1 MDTPISYST
10 EHFQPDSA
18 ALQTWAIFSKLY
30 QNSSEVAIRDMGILW
45 QKRGF
50 ISVNFLYFASAKI
63 HGILEWNNQEYANA
77 LLESDFLL
85 PDGIALRLLHFSRMH
100 PEIPTWKI
108 ILQFQQYS
116 KRAISNLNGTDF
128 IPEFIESQ
136 VRSRTVTDSTQ
147 HALNLILY
155 GTTPELIQ
163 QAEQSAKERFGI
175 PVRAID
181 GYSQFPEEWLEGNAP
196 TILLVGRG
204 SPKQELWIE
213 SMRSAFEKR
222 WNIAVFWVGGLFDFW
237 AWQESR
243 APQYI
248 RWIGMEWLWR
258 LFQNPKKN
266 CKKAG
271 VSLLFFVDLLTGK
284 YQQ

>member
-1 MDTPISYST
+1 
-10 EHFQPDSA
+10 
-18 ALQTWAIFSKLY
+18 
-30 QNSSEVAIRDMGILW
+30 
-45 QKRGF
+45 
-50 ISVNFLYFASAKI
+50 
-63 HGILEWNNQEYANA
+63 
-77 LLESDFLL
+77 
-85 PDGIALRLLHFSRMH
+85 MH

-222 WNIAVFWVGGLFDFW
+222 
-237 AWQESR
+237 
-243 APQYI
+243 
-248 RWIGMEWLWR
+248 
-258 LFQNPKKN
+258 
-266 CKKAG
+266 
-271 VSLLFFVDLLTGK
+271 
-284 YQQ
+284 